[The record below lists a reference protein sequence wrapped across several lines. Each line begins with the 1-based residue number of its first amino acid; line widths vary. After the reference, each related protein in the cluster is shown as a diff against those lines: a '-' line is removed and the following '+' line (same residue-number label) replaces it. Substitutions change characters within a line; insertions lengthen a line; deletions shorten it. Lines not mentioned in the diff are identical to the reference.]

1 MKNKNY
7 FEKKEL
13 VSDHQLY
20 KEKKLARDNQL
31 CKEKKLA
38 RDNQIRKEKE
48 LVSDKIY
55 LEYLANIEDRFLLE
69 SWEECTSKRKS
80 KHQFP
85 KVAAVILVILLA
97 MGSTAYATRKY
108 GMWMSKHHSKY
119 GKSEYTINWKAQEVD
134 PNSLQGSFDS
144 MKKALVEKYQQD
156 NLTEEMPDSGAM
168 PGYYEQTFSS
178 TEDAIDFSG
187 YNKWVAANWK
197 YRPNDKVT
205 LTLEATIGENDY
217 TLDSLRIE
225 TSYEI
230 DHIRLQENKEL
241 YFKGGNATP
250 GQMGTISDDVTAKTK
265 LTRLKSKQGD
275 EWLIVDSSNLNGKFP
290 YYNKCAYLFHDGAL
304 YDLYMVWNI
313 NGMDKNQIAKGK
325 KRMDSLMNEWI
336 NAFHF

>member
-38 RDNQIRKEKE
+38 RDNQIRKKKE

-55 LEYLANIEDRFLLE
+55 LECLANIEDRFLLE

-119 GKSEYTINWKAQEVD
+119 GE
-134 PNSLQGSFDS
+134 
-144 MKKALVEKYQQD
+144 
-156 NLTEEMPDSGAM
+156 
-168 PGYYEQTFSS
+168 
-178 TEDAIDFSG
+178 
-187 YNKWVAANWK
+187 
-197 YRPNDKVT
+197 
-205 LTLEATIGENDY
+205 
-217 TLDSLRIE
+217 
-225 TSYEI
+225 
-230 DHIRLQENKEL
+230 
-241 YFKGGNATP
+241 
-250 GQMGTISDDVTAKTK
+250 
-265 LTRLKSKQGD
+265 
-275 EWLIVDSSNLNGKFP
+275 
-290 YYNKCAYLFHDGAL
+290 
-304 YDLYMVWNI
+304 
-313 NGMDKNQIAKGK
+313 
-325 KRMDSLMNEWI
+325 
-336 NAFHF
+336 

>member
-1 MKNKNY
+1 
-7 FEKKEL
+7 
-13 VSDHQLY
+13 
-20 KEKKLARDNQL
+20 
-31 CKEKKLA
+31 
-38 RDNQIRKEKE
+38 
-48 LVSDKIY
+48 
-55 LEYLANIEDRFLLE
+55 
-69 SWEECTSKRKS
+69 
-80 KHQFP
+80 
-85 KVAAVILVILLA
+85 

-156 NLTEEMPDSGAM
+156 NLTEEIPDSGAM

-250 GQMGTISDDVTAKTK
+250 GQIGTISDDVTAKTK
-265 LTRLKSKQGD
+265 QTRLRSKQGD